1 LIDPRGQRSVAR
13 VDGSRLHLLDAQ
25 SVYSLAESACQSGSR
40 LSALIGN
47 TPSSSSIDYD
57 QAYHRRSEWR
67 LLPAFDYPNEPAR
80 CLVSGTGLTHRA
92 SAENRIA
99 MNAESAAVTDSARMY
114 QLGVEGGRPAPGTIG
129 VSPEW
134 FYKGCGTVLR
144 AHGEPL
150 HAPNFGGD
158 GGEEPEIAGAYIIDR
173 DGRPRRVGFMQANEF
188 SDHVTEKRNYLYLAP
203 SKLRECAIGPELVL
217 DQEFNLIPG
226 VVSIERAGGV
236 LWSKQIA
243 TGEEKMCHSL
253 ANIEHHHFKY
263 PAHRRPGDAHVHFY
277 GADAFSFGAGIT
289 LEDGD
294 LMRVSFEGFG
304 RPLQNPILIDKTEPR
319 PVEIRSL

>member
-1 LIDPRGQRSVAR
+1 
-13 VDGSRLHLLDAQ
+13 
-25 SVYSLAESACQSGSR
+25 
-40 LSALIGN
+40 
-47 TPSSSSIDYD
+47 
-57 QAYHRRSEWR
+57 
-67 LLPAFDYPNEPAR
+67 
-80 CLVSGTGLTHRA
+80 
-92 SAENRIA
+92 